1 MERLTDIIDK
11 DLHDI
16 FYYYRDFMYQ
26 ITLQGGSESVS
37 LMASMHADTKDFDA
51 SQPPLNAYALTV
63 YMLESDLTE
72 GIRKA
77 ISKNAIIYINNIAH
91 KVVDTTIDM
100 GRLRR
105 IAVEKHS
112 ARGNL
117 TTRPIGGE

>member
-16 FYYYRDFMYQ
+16 FYYYRDFTYQ
-26 ITLQGGSESVS
+26 ITLQGGSESIS
-37 LMASMHADTKDFDA
+37 IMASMQADTKDFDA
-51 SQPPLNAYALTV
+51 SQSPLNAYALTV

-77 ISKNAIIYINNIAH
+77 ISKNAVIYINNIAH

>member
-16 FYYYRDFMYQ
+16 FYHYRDFTYQ
-26 ITLQGGSESVS
+26 ITLQGGSSSVS
-37 LMASMHADTKDFDA
+37 LMASMQADTKDFDA
-51 SQPPLNAYALTV
+51 SQSPLNAYALTV
-63 YMLESDLTE
+63 YTLESDLTE